1 VPIDR
6 RKYRERHARIAAFL
20 ERSRELIGR
29 SGAVRRHAVTAA
41 ARATATAIALA
52 DDERKRALQRATAAL
67 KAIQAESAA
76 SSAVD
81 VDAGRAP
88 SD

>member
-6 RKYRERHARIAAFL
+6 RKYRERRARIAAFL
-20 ERSRELIGR
+20 ERSRGLIGR
-29 SGAVRRHAVTAA
+29 SKAVRRHAVAADARTKETAV
-41 ARATATAIALA
+41 TLA

-67 KAIQAESAA
+67 KAVQVESAP
-76 SSAVD
+76 SSSPTVN
-81 VDAGRAP
+81 AGGE